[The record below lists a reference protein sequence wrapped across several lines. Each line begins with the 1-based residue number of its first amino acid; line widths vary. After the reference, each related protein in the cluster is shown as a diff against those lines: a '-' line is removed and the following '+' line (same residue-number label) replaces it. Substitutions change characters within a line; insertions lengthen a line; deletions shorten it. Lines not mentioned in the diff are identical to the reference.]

1 MLTRN
6 GTWRKDETL
15 ALLYFFFFTS
25 SAPTGGKKKKIKNV
39 PYVMTNKSPKT
50 KHYFC
55 RRLSNGFAQFQV
67 SGHKDI

>member
-1 MLTRN
+1 

-39 PYVMTNKSPKT
+39 PYLMTNKSPKT
-50 KHYFC
+50 KHLF
-55 RRLSNGFAQFQV
+55 LPPTFQWICSI
-67 SGHKDI
+67 SG